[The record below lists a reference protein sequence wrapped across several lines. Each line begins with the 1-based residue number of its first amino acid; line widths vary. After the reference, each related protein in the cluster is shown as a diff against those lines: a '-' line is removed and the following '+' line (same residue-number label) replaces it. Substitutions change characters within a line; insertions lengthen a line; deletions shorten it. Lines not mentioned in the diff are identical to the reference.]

1 MIAVLV
7 ALVLARTTADSSSRP
22 VHSSHREVPAVAPE
36 TVRVGR
42 FRVEQLDFGAPHL
55 GANVLHATAV
65 NEEERPFAVVL
76 EVRAY
81 AGQWS
86 PAVTADTVRIIL
98 APHERRD
105 ISAPYRFARF
115 TVEASLRVSIFLL
128 EPMQQTLQ
136 DENLVFRRWY
146 DVGAHS
152 PSAVDLGTGMVRRQT
167 PHLDLFAPAG
177 SVAASN
183 LSAVAAARERAI
195 AQIADLLNVSF
206 EGRIRLV
213 LYPDSASK
221 TRATGHVGMGMAS
234 GRDIVEIFAE
244 SIHVDPFHE
253 ITHIVA
259 SALGTPPS
267 MIDEGFATYMSE
279 RLGADALEF
288 LGNRR
293 RRIATVA
300 CELVGRPSSVG
311 IVALLHLDDISNG
324 EGAGAAYA
332 ESAAFVKFLIE
343 VYGVERFRRAFAAL
357 SARSDPA
364 SLLAN
369 DRVLQQIYGES
380 VSELE
385 SHWRRWVCEAAR

>member
-1 MIAVLV
+1 
-7 ALVLARTTADSSSRP
+7 
-22 VHSSHREVPAVAPE
+22 
-36 TVRVGR
+36 
-42 FRVEQLDFGAPHL
+42 
-55 GANVLHATAV
+55 
-65 NEEERPFAVVL
+65 
-76 EVRAY
+76 
-81 AGQWS
+81 
-86 PAVTADTVRIIL
+86 
-98 APHERRD
+98 
-105 ISAPYRFARF
+105 
-115 TVEASLRVSIFLL
+115 
-128 EPMQQTLQ
+128 
-136 DENLVFRRWY
+136 
-146 DVGAHS
+146 
-152 PSAVDLGTGMVRRQT
+152 
-167 PHLDLFAPAG
+167 
-177 SVAASN
+177 
-183 LSAVAAARERAI
+183 
-195 AQIADLLNVSF
+195 
-206 EGRIRLV
+206 
-213 LYPDSASK
+213 
-221 TRATGHVGMGMAS
+221 MGMAS
-234 GRDIVEIFAE
+234 GRDIVEIYAE

-300 CELVGRPSSVG
+300 CELVGRPNSVG

-324 EGAGAAYA
+324 ESAGAAYA